1 MAEYSLERRL
11 EGFEGSCHRFEALA
25 SKLGEPASE
34 QLEHAELEELV
45 GTEGRELLRSLLQ
58 DHLNLRAARERHCAG
73 VVNAQAVECRHVR
86 RRVRRLMTLFGPVQV
101 SRLGY
106 CARGVESVFPAD
118 KVLNLPPELYSHGLR
133 RRVADE
139 ASKVSFDEVV
149 RGVEGGGGHVPKR
162 QAEQLAARAAR
173 DFDAFYERAE
183 AAEKEATQDPL
194 ILTLDGKGIV
204 VRPQDLRDKTRKR
217 AATERHKLAYRLSG
231 GEKRNRK
238 RMATVA
244 AVYTI
249 ARHVRTPE
257 QIMNKPLVSIAGTPP
272 RARNKRVWASLQ
284 SSAHEVTHE
293 AFAEAARRDPRQQ
306 RHWAVLV
313 DGDEAQLRRV
323 RAMVARCRKPVTLV
337 LDFVHVLERLW
348 EAAWAFFGKGDPKV
362 EDWVRVRALAVLSGK
377 SSGVAAGIRR
387 SATKRGLS
395 GPLRAAVDETAGYLL
410 TYKNLLHYD
419 RYLAAGLPIATGVIE
434 GACRHLIK
442 DRMDLTGARWSLLG
456 AEAVLRLRSLRASND
471 FDTYWSFHLRRE
483 RERNH
488 PSENKRAA

>member
-1 MAEYSLERRL
+1 MAAYSSERRL

-45 GTEGRELLRSLLQ
+45 GKEGRELLRSLLQ
-58 DHLNLRAARERHCAG
+58 DHLSLRAAREQRRAD
-73 VVNAQAVECRHVR
+73 VVNEQAVECRHVR
-86 RRVRRLMTLFGPVQV
+86 RRIRRLMTLFGPVQV

-106 CARGVESVFPAD
+106 CGRGIESVFPAD
-118 KVLNLPPELYSHGLR
+118 KVLNLPPELYSHGLQ

-139 ASKVSFDEVV
+139 ASRVSFDEVV
-149 RGVEGGGGHVPKR
+149 RGVEREGGRVPKR
-162 QAEQLAARAAR
+162 QAEQLAARAAC
-173 DFDAFYERAE
+173 DFEVFYAGAK

-204 VRPQDLRDKTRKR
+204 VRPQDLREKTRKR

-244 AVYTI
+244 AVYSI
-249 ARHVRTPE
+249 ARHIRTPE
-257 QIMNKPLVSIAGTPP
+257 QIMTKAVVSTAGTPP

-284 SSAHEVTHE
+284 SSADEVTQE
-293 AFAEAARRDPRQQ
+293 AFAEAARRDPKQ
-306 RHWAVLV
+306 RRPWAVLV

-323 RAMVARCRKPVTLV
+323 RAMAARCRKHVTLV

-362 EDWVRVRALAVLSGK
+362 EDWVRERALAVLSGK

-387 SATKRGLS
+387 SATKRGLT
-395 GPLRAAVDETAGYLL
+395 GTQRAAADETAGYLL
-410 TYKNLLHYD
+410 TYKDLLHYD
-419 RYLAAGLPIATGVIE
+419 RYLADGLPIATGVIE

-442 DRMDLTGARWSLLG
+442 DRMDLTGARWSLHG

-471 FDTYWSFHLRRE
+471 FDTYWTFHLQRE

-488 PSENKRAA
+488 FVENKCAA